1 MAPKAIEAVAGP
13 AVAAKDFK
21 KESNAAR
28 ILGSGSAGIA
38 ELAIFHPVDT
48 IAKRLM
54 SNEGK
59 ISPGKLNHVIFKD
72 KATASIGTK
81 FRSLF
86 PGLGYAAGYKV
97 RNVMR
102 TSRIEGFLTL
112 IRYCKGFINMVVSH
126 MFEIILLSIMETNS
140 IELLAK
146 AMAKP

>member
-1 MAPKAIEAVAGP
+1 MAPKVIEVVAGP
-13 AVAAKDFK
+13 AAAAKDFK

-59 ISPGKLNHVIFKD
+59 IDPSKLNKVIFKD
-72 KATASIGTK
+72 KANATVAKK
-81 FRSLF
+81 FTSLF

-97 RNVMR
+97 RRHRRMGNR
-102 TSRIEGFLTL
+102 ELCL
-112 IRYCKGFINMVVSH
+112 N
-126 MFEIILLSIMETNS
+126 LL
-140 IELLAK
+140 
-146 AMAKP
+146 

>member
-1 MAPKAIEAVAGP
+1 MAPKVVEAVAGP
-13 AVAAKDFK
+13 AAAAKDFK

-59 ISPGKLNHVIFKD
+59 MNPSMLNQVIFKD
-72 KATASIGTK
+72 KAHASAGRK
-81 FRSLF
+81 FASLF

-97 RNVMR
+97 RPCMK
-102 TSRIEGFLTL
+102 ELLG
-112 IRYCKGFINMVVSH
+112 K
-126 MFEIILLSIMETNS
+126 ILLRPVIDFTKDLQIWRTAICSRLS
-140 IELLAK
+140 SVELR
-146 AMAKP
+146 

>member
-1 MAPKAIEAVAGP
+1 MTPKAVEAVIGP
-13 AVAAKDFK
+13 AVSAKDIK

-59 ISPGKLNHVIFKD
+59 ISPGKLSQVIFKD
-72 KATASIGTK
+72 KASASVGKK

-97 RNVMR
+97 RNMCS
-102 TSRIEGFLTL
+102 TMTL
-112 IRYCKGFINMVVSH
+112 KLYSFV
-126 MFEIILLSIMETNS
+126 T
-140 IELLAK
+140 
-146 AMAKP
+146 

>member
-1 MAPKAIEAVAGP
+1 MAPKVVEVVAGP
-13 AVAAKDFK
+13 ATSAKDFK

-59 ISPGKLNHVIFKD
+59 MTPSKLNQVIFKD
-72 KATASIGTK
+72 KANASVGKK
-81 FRSLF
+81 FASLF

-97 RNVMR
+97 
-102 TSRIEGFLTL
+102 
-112 IRYCKGFINMVVSH
+112 
-126 MFEIILLSIMETNS
+126 
-140 IELLAK
+140 
-146 AMAKP
+146 